1 MEYHL
6 TIHFTGS
13 NARDAT
19 ALELALLTAYLE
31 KINVKRY
38 VACIESASHDHIH
51 AVYQLAEK
59 RPNIKRDI
67 ISALNIDAS
76 KYPNNFC
83 YNKKL
88 KVGQTF
94 ALLGGGYLQKG
105 YKAIQTYGVDHNE
118 LENGKAEYQN
128 MVSRKTIRVSKYN
141 LIDYLVKE
149 MKDLEIGYDQWESAL
164 IHMLRDKKYNMVYAC
179 KAMTREDIS
188 VMLHFHLNEA
198 SENDEMVLSSFFKPE
213 RM

>member
-6 TIHFTGS
+6 TIHFTGA

-19 ALELALLTAYLE
+19 ALELSLLTAYLE

-38 VACIESASHDHIH
+38 VACIEPATQDHIH
-51 AVYQLAEK
+51 AVYQLTEK

-67 ISALNIDAS
+67 INALNIDTS

-105 YKAIQTYGVDHNE
+105 YKAIKTYGTDYNE

-128 MVSRKTIRVSKYN
+128 MVARKTIRVSKYN
-141 LIDYLVKE
+141 LVDYLEKE
-149 MKDLEIGYDQWESAL
+149 MKDHEIEFDQWESAL
-164 IHMLRDKKYNMVYAC
+164 ILMLRDKKYNMVYAC
-179 KAMTREDIS
+179 RSMSREDIET
-188 VMLHFHLNEA
+188 MLYFRFKEP
-198 SENDEMVLSSFFKPE
+198 NDADQNILASFFKPE
-213 RM
+213 RF